1 MPGPGQKGGIKS
13 PRGRGFLWGMKKGR
27 KSKEKSRPQTTARK
41 PGTPK
46 PGRQGGDR
54 GGQAIIPPWDGYG
67 GGKVETEDQRL
78 KRMEKEDANVRGYFH
93 GGKVKGY
100 GGGGK
105 VKGKK

>member
-1 MPGPGQKGGIKS
+1 MPGPGQRVKS
-13 PRGRGFLWGMKKGR
+13 PRGRGFLWGRKKGR

-41 PGTPK
+41 PGTPT
-46 PGRQGGDR
+46 GRGGGDR
-54 GGQAIIPPWDGYG
+54 GSQGIIPPWEGYF
-67 GGKVETEDQRL
+67 GGKVETEDQRS
-78 KRMEKEDANVRGYFH
+78 KRMEKEDIKVRGYMH

>member
-1 MPGPGQKGGIKS
+1 MPGPGQRVKS

-41 PGTPK
+41 PGTPT
-46 PGRQGGDR
+46 GRGGGDR
-54 GGQAIIPPWDGYG
+54 GSQGIIPPWEGYF
-67 GGKVETEDQRL
+67 GGKVETEDQRS
-78 KRMEKEDANVRGYFH
+78 KRMEKEDIKVRGYMH

>member
-1 MPGPGQKGGIKS
+1 MPGPGQRVKS

-27 KSKEKSRPQTTARK
+27 KSKEKSRSQTTARI
-41 PGTPK
+41 PGTPT
-46 PGRQGGDR
+46 GR
-54 GGQAIIPPWDGYG
+54 GGGSGGYRGGLPPWGASG
-67 GGKVETEDQRL
+67 GGPVETEDQRS

-105 VKGKK
+105 VKKK